1 MPSFGRTELLLVLSF
16 VIFSGMSYL
25 WISPNFTAEKL
36 IVTPK
41 KKWTPP
47 TGIVKPPASCTCPA
61 KSFDLAGSIPTANR
75 ADIQKRRAEEYK
87 KHQARTSSILDTLLF
102 APSNSPL
109 QYPIQGFTVRP
120 LVPTLIPGLALHRVQ
135 RSGYKV
141 SLLVTKGV
149 LCLGSPTD
157 VQSVE
162 GGKKRLILETLSL
175 EELNKLL
182 ADVTY
187 TLPVYHIHTGDLVHF
202 SFEHH
207 EAVFPIAI
215 RQPSAPVL
223 FDMGT
228 NVSDQVTIT
237 TKTFMRYKELKVL
250 IRSLRQFYKDVVL
263 VVADDSFTP
272 ENITEENVLQY
283 VMPGGQGWFAGR
295 TLAVSQV
302 TTKYFLWVDDDFL
315 FTEKTKIEDLV
326 EVMEA
331 TPELDV
337 VGGSV
342 TGNQFY
348 FSIAYEEG
356 DGVTGGCMDRKPD
369 IKFQSLPNYPQCS
382 IVNGVVNFFLARTDA
397 VNRVRFDP
405 KLKREAHSEF
415 FMDGLGQLMVASCGH
430 VSIGHQPKGANA
442 QYGRFRHP
450 GKDDMQFKL
459 QLHYYK
465 NHLQCIHYG

>member
-1 MPSFGRTELLLVLSF
+1 MPSFGRRELLLLLLSF
-16 VIFSGMSYL
+16 VIFSGMSFL
-25 WISPNFTAEKL
+25 WKSSNFTVEKM
-36 IVTPK
+36 IVPPK
-41 KKWTPP
+41 KMWTPP
-47 TGIVKPPASCTCPA
+47 TGLVKPPASCTCPA

-87 KHQARTSSILDTLLF
+87 KHQARTSSILNTLLF
-102 APSNSPL
+102 AQSNSPL

-120 LVPTLIPGLALHRVQ
+120 LVPTLIPGLALHGVQ

-149 LCLGSPTD
+149 LCLGSPSD
-157 VQSVE
+157 VPSVE
-162 GGKKRLILETLSL
+162 GGKKWLNLETLSL

-215 RQPSAPVL
+215 RQPSVPVL

-342 TGNQFY
+342 TGT
-348 FSIAYEEG
+348 I
-356 DGVTGGCMDRKPD
+356 
-369 IKFQSLPNYPQCS
+369 
-382 IVNGVVNFFLARTDA
+382 NGVVNFFLARTDA

-405 KLKREAHSEF
+405 KLKRVAHSEF

-430 VSIGHQPKGANA
+430 VSIGHQPRGANA

-450 GKDDMQFKL
+450 GKDDVQFKL

>member
-1 MPSFGRTELLLVLSF
+1 MPSFGRTELLLVLLSF
-16 VIFSGMSYL
+16 VIFSGMSFL
-25 WISPNFTAEKL
+25 WISPNFTVEKL

-47 TGIVKPPASCTCPA
+47 TGLVKPPASCTCPA

-102 APSNSPL
+102 AQSNSPL

-149 LCLGSPTD
+149 LCLGSPSD

-162 GGKKRLILETLSL
+162 GGKKWLILETLSL

-187 TLPVYHIHTGDLVHF
+187 TLPVYHIHTGDLDVC
-202 SFEHH
+202 
-207 EAVFPIAI
+207 
-215 RQPSAPVL
+215 
-223 FDMGT
+223 
-228 NVSDQVTIT
+228 DQVTIT

-283 VMPGGQGWFAGR
+283 VMPGGQA
-295 TLAVSQV
+295 A
-302 TTKYFLWVDDDFL
+302 
-315 FTEKTKIEDLV
+315 
-326 EVMEA
+326 A
-331 TPELDV
+331 
-337 VGGSV
+337 
-342 TGNQFY
+342 
-348 FSIAYEEG
+348 
-356 DGVTGGCMDRKPD
+356 
-369 IKFQSLPNYPQCS
+369 
-382 IVNGVVNFFLARTDA
+382 
-397 VNRVRFDP
+397 
-405 KLKREAHSEF
+405 
-415 FMDGLGQLMVASCGH
+415 
-430 VSIGHQPKGANA
+430 
-442 QYGRFRHP
+442 
-450 GKDDMQFKL
+450 
-459 QLHYYK
+459 
-465 NHLQCIHYG
+465 

>member
-1 MPSFGRTELLLVLSF
+1 MDALIWQKRIAAASTFFCYLQWDELPLEVFQLYSRENDC
-16 VIFSGMSYL
+16 
-25 WISPNFTAEKL
+25 P
-36 IVTPK
+36 PK
-41 KKWTPP
+41 KMWTPP
-47 TGIVKPPASCTCPA
+47 TGLVKPPASCTCPA

-87 KHQARTSSILDTLLF
+87 KHQARTSSILNTLLF
-102 APSNSPL
+102 AQSNSPL

-120 LVPTLIPGLALHRVQ
+120 LVPTLIPGLALHGVQ

-149 LCLGSPTD
+149 LCLGSPSD
-157 VQSVE
+157 VPSVE
-162 GGKKRLILETLSL
+162 GGKKWLILETLSL

-187 TLPVYHIHTGDLVHF
+187 TLPVTTYTPETWFTFRLSIMKLCSQSLFGNHPYLCF
-202 SFEHH
+202 STWEQTL
-207 EAVFPIAI
+207 ATKRKCSAI
-215 RQPSAPVL
+215 RHAW
-223 FDMGT
+223 GT
-228 NVSDQVTIT
+228 G
-237 TKTFMRYKELKVL
+237 
-250 IRSLRQFYKDVVL
+250 L
-263 VVADDSFTP
+263 VCWQ
-272 ENITEENVLQY
+272 N
-283 VMPGGQGWFAGR
+283 PGC
-295 TLAVSQV
+295 LSSH
-302 TTKYFLWVDDDFL
+302 TKYFLWVDDDFL

-356 DGVTGGCMDRKPD
+356 DGVTGGCMDRKPN

-405 KLKREAHSEF
+405 KLKRVAHSEF

-430 VSIGHQPKGANA
+430 VSIGHQPRGANA

-450 GKDDMQFKL
+450 GKDDVQFKL